1 MKNKAFLFALLIS
14 ASAQAQTLEYQID
27 TIRLD
32 SFYLIETFTAAPT
45 KDNPRPESRVS
56 PQLFR
61 DTIQL
66 RLFVSNLKKDAKAAA
81 EQAVKYDQAA
91 RLWAAKADAISQLAN
106 GSDWFMGRK
115 AKVKPPEVIAPAT
128 VSPPKKTTTKKK
140 KQ

>member
-61 DTIQL
+61 DTMQL
-66 RLFVSNLKKDAKAAA
+66 RLFVSNLKKDAKTAA
-81 EQAVKYDQAA
+81 
-91 RLWAAKADAISQLAN
+91 
-106 GSDWFMGRK
+106 
-115 AKVKPPEVIAPAT
+115 
-128 VSPPKKTTTKKK
+128 
-140 KQ
+140 